1 MSVKM
6 NEFLLQY
13 YKQLRFNHMPPAVR
27 AQFDVYLKAD
37 DFRGHMKDWKKE
49 LMTNGA
55 DNPIPDPTEVGGA
68 WELSDDEWEKLFRAF
83 QNAFRAMAADQDS
96 FEVDSPEKKFLNE
109 YFGDAETHL
118 FSNSNATPA
127 ADAQIRGNF
136 KTFLESNRQV
146 LEVAFKHWGLT
157 DGDFSYSD
165 LMSGIQDKKYNT
177 SPKLQK
183 KIKDVAQYVAYY
195 MRQPDFVNSLPNAR
209 TNLPDFEKVEKGFDD
224 DQIDPSKLDHLKRN
238 YRDLLDTLN
247 EKSKVYSVF
256 KTYDNGKISK
266 PLDEAKEKVDYGNKE
281 SDDYVPPKRDDELTP
296 WQQLS
301 KNIGDTW
308 SDYMDKYTKF
318 RGDRLYMSDSAKAI
332 IKALD
337 DKKVKMKPTDGLGKL
352 VENTDAIKTNLLY
365 KSPTATN
372 HFEWM
377 AKTLKELQST
387 MPKAFNGALQN
398 GRQMRALV
406 SELIMT
412 AVRDGKMDEAKSA
425 MEVLS
430 VIKYGYTTSKIMDAL
445 GKENLTVFSDGKLSW
460 NKNQGVQFVTNAMDK
475 SIKAAFMGIGYGITI
490 VGNAYNLH
498 GSKFNQ
504 ATGRMKQAHDDFV
517 QANDDAKNRKIAER
531 NIENPLA
538 QQRIQAE
545 QTVMTQT
552 GITDATYAQH
562 EQAYNTAKDDATQK
576 LTAMNDADRR
586 LKDADQKL
594 ESYDDLTQQ
603 INSAN
608 QELPQIQQDLQQLQN
623 ALNDPNTY
631 NGMPPQAANAL
642 AVDIQRQITDL
653 QQQERNIQQSLPQLQ
668 QQQQQLLANPD
679 IQSALNNRP
688 TYQTNFNAAQA
699 SYNTAQQLADQLGD
713 PVHKFKNAKDRVDEL
728 NRQIDARNDEIDNW
742 DDKHKDK
749 FQELMAYWDFL
760 ETGRNTHT
768 GNMYS
773 WGLGRAKKKQKNF
786 NGSALFQQYLAAYG
800 RVA

>member
-13 YKQLRFNHMPPAVR
+13 YKQLRFNSMPPEVR

-55 DNPIPDPTEVGGA
+55 NNPIPDPTEVNGA

-83 QNAFRAMAADQDS
+83 QDAFRAMDADKKS
-96 FEVDSPEKKFLNE
+96 FKDNKDANDFLDE
-109 YFGDAETHL
+109 YFGDLRL
-118 FSNSNATPA
+118 FSNGVASK
-127 ADAQIRGNF
+127 DAEQEIQGNF

-146 LEVAFKHWGLT
+146 LEVAFKQWGLT

-165 LMSGIQDKKYNT
+165 LMSGIRDKKYNT
-177 SPKLQK
+177 SPKFQQ

-195 MRQPDFVNSLPNAR
+195 MRQPDFVNSLGPNAQV
-209 TNLPDFEKVEKGFDD
+209 NLPNFEKVGKGFDD
-224 DQIDPSKLDHLKRN
+224 DQIDPNDMAYFRRN

-247 EKSKVYSVF
+247 KKSKVYNVF
-256 KTYDNGKISK
+256 KTYDKGKISK

-332 IKALD
+332 VKALD

-365 KSPTATN
+365 KSPTATK

-430 VIKYGYTTSKIMDAL
+430 VIHYGYTTSKIMDAL
-445 GKENLTVFSDGKLSW
+445 SKENLTVFSDGKLSW

-475 SIKAAFMGIGYGITI
+475 SIKWAFMAVGYGITI
-490 VGNAYNLH
+490 AGNAYNLR

-504 ATGRMKQAHDDFV
+504 ATGRMKQAHDDFI

-562 EQAYNTAKDDATQK
+562 EQAYNTAKSDAKQK
-576 LTAMNDADRR
+576 LTAMNDADKR
-586 LKDADQKL
+586 LKDANKKL

-608 QELPQIQQDLQQLQN
+608 QALPQIQQDLQQLQN
-623 ALNDPNTY
+623 ALNNPNTY

-653 QQQERNIQQSLPQLQ
+653 QQQQRDIQQSLPQLQ

-679 IQSALNNRP
+679 IQSELANRP
-688 TYQTNFNAAQA
+688 TYQADFNTAQA

-728 NRQIDARNDEIDNW
+728 NRQIDKRNSEIDNW

-773 WGLGRAKKKQKNF
+773 WGLGSAKKKQKNF

>member
-6 NEFLLQY
+6 NDFLLQY
-13 YKQLRFNHMPPAVR
+13 YMQLRFNHMPAEVR
-27 AQFDVYLKAD
+27 AKFNEYAKND
-37 DFRGHMKDWKKE
+37 DFRGHMKDWKKN

-55 DNPIPDPTEVGGA
+55 NNPMPDPNEAGGA
-68 WELSDDEWEKLFRAF
+68 WELSNDEWEKLFRAF
-83 QNAFRAMAADQDS
+83 QDAFRAMDADKKS
-96 FEVDSPEKKFLNE
+96 FKDNKDANDFLNE
-109 YFGDAETHL
+109 YFGDLHL
-118 FSNSNATPA
+118 FSNGVASN
-127 ADAQIRGNF
+127 DAEQEIQGNF

-146 LEVAFKHWGLT
+146 LEVAFKQWGLT

-177 SPKLQK
+177 SPKFQK

-195 MRQPDFVNSLPNAR
+195 MRQPDFVNSLPNAQ

-224 DQIDPSKLDHLKRN
+224 DQIDPLKLDYFKRN
-238 YRDLLDTLN
+238 HRDLLDTLN
-247 EKSKVYSVF
+247 KKSKIYSVF
-256 KTYDNGKISK
+256 KTYDKGKISK
-266 PLDEAKEKVDYGNKE
+266 LLDEATAKVDYGNKE

-308 SDYMDKYTKF
+308 SDYMDKYIKF
-318 RGDRLYMSDSAKAI
+318 RGDRLYMSNSAKAI
-332 IKALD
+332 VKALD

-352 VENTDAIKTNLLY
+352 VENTDVIKANLLY
-365 KSPTATN
+365 KSPTATK

-387 MPKAFNGALQN
+387 MPKAFAGALQN

-412 AVRDGKMDEAKSA
+412 AVRDGKMDEAKTA

-445 GKENLTVFSDGKLSW
+445 GKESLSIFSDKGLSW
-460 NKNQGVQFVTNAMDK
+460 NKNEGVQFVTNAMDK

-490 VGNAYNLH
+490 AGNAYNLH
-498 GSKFNQ
+498 GSKFNR
-504 ATGRMKQAHDDFV
+504 ATGRMKQAHDDFIR
-517 QANDDAKNRKIAER
+517 ANDDAKNKKIAER

-545 QTVMTQT
+545 QNVMAQT

-562 EQAYNTAKDDATQK
+562 EQAYNTAKSDAKQK
-576 LTAMNDADRR
+576 LTVMNDADKR
-586 LKDADQKL
+586 LKDANQKL

-608 QELPQIQQDLQQLQN
+608 QALPQIQQNLQQLQN
-623 ALNDPNTY
+623 ALNNPNTY

-653 QQQERNIQQSLPQLQ
+653 QQQERDIQQSLPQLQ

-679 IQSALNNRP
+679 IQSALANRP
-688 TYQTNFNAAQA
+688 QYQADFNAAQT
-699 SYNTAQQLADQLGD
+699 SYNTAQQMADQLGD
-713 PVHKFKNAKDRVDEL
+713 PVHKFKNAKNRVDEL
-728 NRQIDARNDEIDNW
+728 NRQIDARNDEINNW
-742 DDKHKDK
+742 DDKHTDK

-768 GNMYS
+768 GKMYS
-773 WGLGRAKKKQKNF
+773 WTPGSAAKKQKKF
-786 NGSALFQQYLAAYG
+786 NGSARFQQYLAAYG

>member
-13 YKQLRFNHMPPAVR
+13 YKQLRFNSMPPAVR

-55 DNPIPDPTEVGGA
+55 NNPMPDPTQVGGA

-83 QNAFRAMAADQDS
+83 QDAFRAMDADKKS
-96 FEVDSPEKKFLNE
+96 FKDNKDANDFLNE
-109 YFGDAETHL
+109 YFGDLRL
-118 FSNSNATPA
+118 FSNGVASN
-127 ADAQIRGNF
+127 DAEQEIQGNF

-146 LEVAFKHWGLT
+146 LEVAFKQWGLT

-165 LMSGIQDKKYNT
+165 LMSGIRDKEYNT
-177 SPKLQK
+177 SPKFQQ

-195 MRQPDFVNSLPNAR
+195 MRQPDFVNSLGQNAQV
-209 TNLPDFEKVEKGFDD
+209 NLPNFEKVEKGFDD
-224 DQIDPSKLDHLKRN
+224 DQIDPLKLDYFKRN
-238 YRDLLDTLN
+238 HRDLLDTLN
-247 EKSKVYSVF
+247 KKSKVYNVF
-256 KTYDNGKISK
+256 KTYDKGKISK
-266 PLDEAKEKVDYGNKE
+266 PLDEATEKVDYGNKE

-332 IKALD
+332 VKALD

-352 VENTDAIKTNLLY
+352 VENTDAIKANLLY
-365 KSPTATN
+365 KSPTATK

-430 VIKYGYTTSKIMDAL
+430 VIHYGYTTSKIMDAL

-475 SIKAAFMGIGYGITI
+475 SIKAALMGIGYGITI

-562 EQAYNTAKDDATQK
+562 EQAYNTAESDAKQK
-576 LTAMNDADRR
+576 LTAMNDADKR
-586 LKDADQKL
+586 LKDANKKL

-608 QELPQIQQDLQQLQN
+608 QTSTQIQQDLQQLQN
-623 ALNDPNTY
+623 ALNNPNTY
-631 NGMPPQAANAL
+631 NGMPPQVANAV

-653 QQQERNIQQSLPQLQ
+653 QQQQRDIQQSLPQLQ
-668 QQQQQLLANPD
+668 QSQQRLLNNPD
-679 IQSALNNRP
+679 IQSALANRP
-688 TYQTNFNAAQA
+688 TYQADFNTAQA
-699 SYNTAQQLADQLGD
+699 SYNAAQQLADQLGD
-713 PVHKFKNAKDRVDEL
+713 PVHKYKNAKDRVDEL
-728 NRQIDARNDEIDNW
+728 NSQIDKRNSEIDNW

-768 GNMYS
+768 GNLYS
-773 WGLGRAKKKQKNF
+773 WSLGSAKKKQKNF

>member
-13 YKQLRFNHMPPAVR
+13 YKQLRFNNMPPAVR

-55 DNPIPDPTEVGGA
+55 NNPIPDPTEANGA

-83 QNAFRAMAADQDS
+83 QDAFRAMDADKKS
-96 FEVDSPEKKFLNE
+96 FKDNKDANDFLNE
-109 YFGDAETHL
+109 YFGDLRL
-118 FSNSNATPA
+118 FSNGVASN
-127 ADAQIRGNF
+127 DAEQEIQGNF

-146 LEVAFKHWGLT
+146 LEVAFKQWGLT

-165 LMSGIQDKKYNT
+165 LMSGIRDKKYNT
-177 SPKLQK
+177 SPKFQQ

-195 MRQPDFVNSLPNAR
+195 MRQPDFVNSLGPNAQV
-209 TNLPDFEKVEKGFDD
+209 NLPNFEKVEKGFDD
-224 DQIDPSKLDHLKRN
+224 DQIDPLKLDYFKRN
-238 YRDLLDTLN
+238 HRDLLDTLN
-247 EKSKVYSVF
+247 KKSKVYNVF

-266 PLDEAKEKVDYGNKE
+266 PLDEATEKVDYGNKE

-332 IKALD
+332 VKALD

-352 VENTDAIKTNLLY
+352 VENTDAIKANLLY
-365 KSPTATN
+365 KSPTATK

-387 MPKAFNGALQN
+387 MPKTFNGALQN

-445 GKENLTVFSDGKLSW
+445 SKENLTVFSSLNIIPDIVK
-460 NKNQGVQFVTNAMDK
+460 KAMDK
-475 SIKAAFMGIGYGITI
+475 SIKAALMGIGYGITI

-504 ATGRMKQAHDDFV
+504 ATGRMKQAHDDFI
-517 QANDDAKNRKIAER
+517 QANDDAKNKKIAER

-545 QTVMTQT
+545 QTVIAQT

-562 EQAYNTAKDDATQK
+562 EQAYNTAESDAKQK
-576 LTAMNDADRR
+576 LTAMNDADNR
-586 LKDADQKL
+586 LKDANKKL

-608 QELPQIQQDLQQLQN
+608 QALPQIQQDLQQLQN

-631 NGMPPQAANAL
+631 NGMPPQVANAV

-653 QQQERNIQQSLPQLQ
+653 QQQQRDIQQSLPQLQ
-668 QQQQQLLANPD
+668 HSQQQLLNNPD
-679 IQSALNNRP
+679 IQSALANRP
-688 TYQTNFNAAQA
+688 TYQADFNTAQA
-699 SYNTAQQLADQLGD
+699 SYNAAQQLADQLGD

-728 NRQIDARNDEIDNW
+728 NSQIDKRNSEIDNW

-773 WGLGRAKKKQKNF
+773 WGLGSAKKKQKNF

>member
-6 NEFLLQY
+6 NDFLLQY
-13 YKQLRFNHMPPAVR
+13 YMQLRFNHMPAEVR
-27 AQFDVYLKAD
+27 AKFNEYAKND
-37 DFRGHMKDWKKE
+37 DFRGHMKDWKKN

-55 DNPIPDPTEVGGA
+55 NNPMPDPNEAGGA
-68 WELSDDEWEKLFRAF
+68 WELSNDEWEKLFRAF
-83 QNAFRAMAADQDS
+83 QDAFRAMDADKKS
-96 FEVDSPEKKFLNE
+96 FKDNKDANDFLNE
-109 YFGDAETHL
+109 YFGDLHL
-118 FSNSNATPA
+118 FSNGVASN
-127 ADAQIRGNF
+127 DAEQEIQGNF

-146 LEVAFKHWGLT
+146 LEVAFKQWGLT

-177 SPKLQK
+177 SPKFQK

-195 MRQPDFVNSLPNAR
+195 MRQPDFVNSLPNAQ

-224 DQIDPSKLDHLKRN
+224 DQIDPQKLDYFKRN
-238 YRDLLDTLN
+238 HRDLLDTLN
-247 EKSKVYSVF
+247 KKSKIYSVF
-256 KTYDNGKISK
+256 KTYDKGKISK
-266 PLDEAKEKVDYGNKE
+266 LLDEATEKVDYGNKE

-308 SDYMDKYTKF
+308 SDYMDKYIKF
-318 RGDRLYMSDSAKAI
+318 RGDRLYMSNSAKAI
-332 IKALD
+332 VKALD

-352 VENTDAIKTNLLY
+352 VENTDVIKANLLY
-365 KSPTATN
+365 KSPTATK

-387 MPKAFNGALQN
+387 MPKAFGGALQN

-412 AVRDGKMDEAKSA
+412 AVRDGKMDEAKTA

-445 GKENLTVFSDGKLSW
+445 GKESLSIFSDKGLSW
-460 NKNQGVQFVTNAMDK
+460 NKNEGVQFVTNAMDK

-490 VGNAYNLH
+490 AGNAYNLH
-498 GSKFNQ
+498 GSKFNG
-504 ATGRMKQAHDDFV
+504 ATGRMKQAHDDFI
-517 QANDDAKNRKIAER
+517 QANDDAKNKKIAER

-545 QTVMTQT
+545 QNVMAQT
-552 GITDATYAQH
+552 GITDVTYAQH
-562 EQAYNTAKDDATQK
+562 EQAYNTAKSDAKQK
-576 LTAMNDADRR
+576 LTVMNDADKR
-586 LKDADQKL
+586 LKDANQKL

-608 QELPQIQQDLQQLQN
+608 QALPQIQQNLQQLQN
-623 ALNDPNTY
+623 ALNNPNTY

-653 QQQERNIQQSLPQLQ
+653 QQQERDIQQSLPQLQ

-679 IQSALNNRP
+679 IQSALANRP
-688 TYQTNFNAAQA
+688 QYQADFNAAQA
-699 SYNTAQQLADQLGD
+699 SYNTAQQMADQLGD
-713 PVHKFKNAKDRVDEL
+713 PVHKFKNAKNRVDEL
-728 NRQIDARNDEIDNW
+728 NRQIDARNDEINNW
-742 DDKHKDK
+742 DDKHTDK

-768 GNMYS
+768 GKMYS
-773 WGLGRAKKKQKNF
+773 WAPGSAAKKQKKF
-786 NGSALFQQYLAAYG
+786 NGSARFQQYLAAYG

>member
-6 NEFLLQY
+6 NDFLLQY
-13 YKQLRFNHMPPAVR
+13 YMQLRFNHMPAEVR
-27 AQFDVYLKAD
+27 AKFNEYAKND
-37 DFRGHMKDWKKE
+37 DFRGHMKDWKKN

-55 DNPIPDPTEVGGA
+55 NNPMPDPNEAGGA
-68 WELSDDEWEKLFRAF
+68 WELSNDEWEKLFRAF
-83 QNAFRAMAADQDS
+83 QDAFRAMDADKKS
-96 FEVDSPEKKFLNE
+96 FKDNKDANDFLNE
-109 YFGDAETHL
+109 YFGDLHL
-118 FSNSNATPA
+118 FSNGVASN
-127 ADAQIRGNF
+127 DAEQEIQGNF

-146 LEVAFKHWGLT
+146 LEVAFKQWGLT

-177 SPKLQK
+177 SPKFQK

-195 MRQPDFVNSLPNAR
+195 MRQPDFVNSLPNAQ

-224 DQIDPSKLDHLKRN
+224 DQIDPLKLDYFKRN
-238 YRDLLDTLN
+238 HRDLLDTLN
-247 EKSKVYSVF
+247 KKSKIYSVF
-256 KTYDNGKISK
+256 KTYDKGKISK
-266 PLDEAKEKVDYGNKE
+266 LLDEATQKVDYGNKE

-308 SDYMDKYTKF
+308 SDYMDKYIKF
-318 RGDRLYMSDSAKAI
+318 RGDRLYMSNSAKAI
-332 IKALD
+332 VKALD

-352 VENTDAIKTNLLY
+352 VENTDAIKANLLY
-365 KSPTATN
+365 KSPTATK

-387 MPKAFNGALQN
+387 MPKAFAGALQN

-412 AVRDGKMDEAKSA
+412 AVRDGKMDEAKTA

-445 GKENLTVFSDGKLSW
+445 GKESLSIFSDKGLSW
-460 NKNQGVQFVTNAMDK
+460 NKNEGVQFVTNAMDK

-490 VGNAYNLH
+490 AGNAYNLH
-498 GSKFNQ
+498 GSKFNR
-504 ATGRMKQAHDDFV
+504 ATGRMKQAHDDFIR
-517 QANDDAKNRKIAER
+517 ANDDAKNKKIAER

-545 QTVMTQT
+545 QNVMAQT

-562 EQAYNTAKDDATQK
+562 EQAYNTAKSDAKQK
-576 LTAMNDADRR
+576 LTVMNDADKR
-586 LKDADQKL
+586 LKDTNQKL

-603 INSAN
+603 INNAN
-608 QELPQIQQDLQQLQN
+608 QTLPQIQQDLQRLQN
-623 ALNDPNTY
+623 ALNNPNTY

-653 QQQERNIQQSLPQLQ
+653 QQQERDIQQSLPQLQ

-679 IQSALNNRP
+679 IQSALASRP
-688 TYQTNFNAAQA
+688 QYQADFNAAQT
-699 SYNTAQQLADQLGD
+699 SYNTAQQMADQLGD

-728 NRQIDARNDEIDNW
+728 NRQIDARNDEINNW
-742 DDKHKDK
+742 DDKHNDK

-768 GNMYS
+768 GKMYS
-773 WGLGRAKKKQKNF
+773 WTPGSAAKKQKKF
-786 NGSALFQQYLAAYG
+786 NGIARFQPYLAAYG

>member
-6 NEFLLQY
+6 NDFLLQY
-13 YKQLRFNHMPPAVR
+13 YMQLRFNHMPAEVR
-27 AQFDVYLKAD
+27 AKFNEYAKND
-37 DFRGHMKDWKKE
+37 DFRGHMKDWKKN

-55 DNPIPDPTEVGGA
+55 NNPMPDPNEAGGA
-68 WELSDDEWEKLFRAF
+68 WELSNDEWEKLFRAF
-83 QNAFRAMAADQDS
+83 QDAFRAMDADKKS
-96 FEVDSPEKKFLNE
+96 FKDNKDANDFLNE
-109 YFGDAETHL
+109 YFGDLHL
-118 FSNSNATPA
+118 FSNGVASN
-127 ADAQIRGNF
+127 DAEQEIQGNF

-146 LEVAFKHWGLT
+146 LEVAFKQWGLT

-177 SPKLQK
+177 SPKFQK

-195 MRQPDFVNSLPNAR
+195 MRQPDFVNSLPNAQ

-224 DQIDPSKLDHLKRN
+224 DQIDPQKLDYFKRN
-238 YRDLLDTLN
+238 HRDLLDTLN
-247 EKSKVYSVF
+247 KKSKIYSVF
-256 KTYDNGKISK
+256 KTYDKGKISK
-266 PLDEAKEKVDYGNKE
+266 LLDEATAKVDYGNKE

-308 SDYMDKYTKF
+308 SDYMDKYIKF
-318 RGDRLYMSDSAKAI
+318 RGDRLYMSNSAKAI
-332 IKALD
+332 VKALD

-352 VENTDAIKTNLLY
+352 VENTDAIKANLLY
-365 KSPTATN
+365 KSPTATK

-387 MPKAFNGALQN
+387 MPKAFGGALQN

-412 AVRDGKMDEAKSA
+412 AVRDGKMDEAKTA

-445 GKENLTVFSDGKLSW
+445 GKESLSIFSDKGLSW
-460 NKNQGVQFVTNAMDK
+460 NKNEGVQFVTNAMDK

-490 VGNAYNLH
+490 AGNAYNLH
-498 GSKFNQ
+498 GSKFNR
-504 ATGRMKQAHDDFV
+504 ATGRMKQAHDDFIR
-517 QANDDAKNRKIAER
+517 ANDDAKNKKIAER

-545 QTVMTQT
+545 QNVMAQT

-562 EQAYNTAKDDATQK
+562 EQAYNTAKSDAKQK
-576 LTAMNDADRR
+576 LTVMNDADKR
-586 LKDADQKL
+586 LKDTNQKL

-608 QELPQIQQDLQQLQN
+608 QALPQIQQNLQQLQN
-623 ALNDPNTY
+623 ALNNPNTY

-653 QQQERNIQQSLPQLQ
+653 QQQERDIQQSLPQLQ

-679 IQSALNNRP
+679 IQSALANRP
-688 TYQTNFNAAQA
+688 QYQADFNAAQT
-699 SYNTAQQLADQLGD
+699 SYNTAQQMADQLGD
-713 PVHKFKNAKDRVDEL
+713 PVHKFKNAKNRVDEL
-728 NRQIDARNDEIDNW
+728 NRQIDARNDEINNW
-742 DDKHKDK
+742 DDKHTDK

-768 GNMYS
+768 GKMYS
-773 WGLGRAKKKQKNF
+773 WTPGSAAKKQKKF
-786 NGSALFQQYLAAYG
+786 NGSARFQQYLAAYG

>member
-6 NEFLLQY
+6 NDFLLQY
-13 YKQLRFNHMPPAVR
+13 YMQLRFNHMPAEVR
-27 AQFDVYLKAD
+27 AKFNEYAKND
-37 DFRGHMKDWKKE
+37 DFRGHMKDWKKN

-55 DNPIPDPTEVGGA
+55 NNPMPDPNEAGGA
-68 WELSDDEWEKLFRAF
+68 WELSNDEWEKLFRAF
-83 QNAFRAMAADQDS
+83 QDAFRAMDADKKS
-96 FEVDSPEKKFLNE
+96 FKDNKDANDFLNE
-109 YFGDAETHL
+109 YFGDLHL
-118 FSNSNATPA
+118 FSNGVASN
-127 ADAQIRGNF
+127 DAEQEIQGNF

-146 LEVAFKHWGLT
+146 LEVAFKQWGLT

-177 SPKLQK
+177 SPKFQK

-195 MRQPDFVNSLPNAR
+195 MRQPDFVNSLPNAQ

-224 DQIDPSKLDHLKRN
+224 DQIDPLKLDYFKRN
-238 YRDLLDTLN
+238 HRDLLDTLN
-247 EKSKVYSVF
+247 KKSKIYSVF
-256 KTYDNGKISK
+256 KTYDKGKISK
-266 PLDEAKEKVDYGNKE
+266 LLDEATQKVDYGNKE

-308 SDYMDKYTKF
+308 SDYMDKYIKF
-318 RGDRLYMSDSAKAI
+318 RGDRLYMSNSAKAI
-332 IKALD
+332 VKALD

-352 VENTDAIKTNLLY
+352 VENTDAIKANLLY
-365 KSPTATN
+365 KSPTATK

-387 MPKAFNGALQN
+387 MPKAFAGALQN

-412 AVRDGKMDEAKSA
+412 AVRDGKMDEAKTA

-445 GKENLTVFSDGKLSW
+445 GKESLSIFSDKGLSW
-460 NKNQGVQFVTNAMDK
+460 NKNEGVQFVTNAMDK

-490 VGNAYNLH
+490 AGNAYNLH
-498 GSKFNQ
+498 GSKFNR
-504 ATGRMKQAHDDFV
+504 ATGRMKQAHDDFI
-517 QANDDAKNRKIAER
+517 QANDDAKNKKIAER

-545 QTVMTQT
+545 QNVMAQT

-562 EQAYNTAKDDATQK
+562 EQAYNTAKSDAKQK
-576 LTAMNDADRR
+576 LTVMNDADKR
-586 LKDADQKL
+586 LKDANQKL

-608 QELPQIQQDLQQLQN
+608 QALPQIQQNLQQLQN
-623 ALNDPNTY
+623 ALNNPNTY

-679 IQSALNNRP
+679 IQSALANRP
-688 TYQTNFNAAQA
+688 QYQADFNAAQT
-699 SYNTAQQLADQLGD
+699 SYNTAQQMADQLGD
-713 PVHKFKNAKDRVDEL
+713 PVHKFKNAKNRVDEL
-728 NRQIDARNDEIDNW
+728 NRQIDARNDEINNW
-742 DDKHKDK
+742 DDKHTDK

-773 WGLGRAKKKQKNF
+773 WTPGSAAKKQKKF
-786 NGSALFQQYLAAYG
+786 NGSARFQQYLAAYG

>member
-13 YKQLRFNHMPPAVR
+13 YKQLRFNNMPPAVR

-49 LMTNGA
+49 LMTNGVN
-55 DNPIPDPTEVGGA
+55 NPMPDPTEAGGA

-83 QNAFRAMAADQDS
+83 QDAFRAMDADKKS
-96 FEVDSPEKKFLNE
+96 FKDNKDANDFLNE
-109 YFGDAETHL
+109 YFGDLRL
-118 FSNSNATPA
+118 FSNGVASN
-127 ADAQIRGNF
+127 DAEQEIQGNF

-146 LEVAFKHWGLT
+146 LEVAFKQWGLT

-165 LMSGIQDKKYNT
+165 LMSGIRDKKYNT
-177 SPKLQK
+177 SPKFQQ

-195 MRQPDFVNSLPNAR
+195 MRQPDFVNSLGPNAQV
-209 TNLPDFEKVEKGFDD
+209 NLPNFEKVEKGFDD
-224 DQIDPSKLDHLKRN
+224 DQIDPLKLDYFKRN
-238 YRDLLDTLN
+238 HRDLLDTLN
-247 EKSKVYSVF
+247 KKSKVYNVF

-266 PLDEAKEKVDYGNKE
+266 PLDEATEKVDYGNKE

-332 IKALD
+332 VKALD

-352 VENTDAIKTNLLY
+352 VENTDAIKANLLY
-365 KSPTATN
+365 KSPTATK

-387 MPKAFNGALQN
+387 MPKTFNGALQN

-445 GKENLTVFSDGKLSW
+445 SKENLTVFSSLNIIPDIVK
-460 NKNQGVQFVTNAMDK
+460 KAMDK
-475 SIKAAFMGIGYGITI
+475 SIKAALMGIGYGITI

-504 ATGRMKQAHDDFV
+504 ATGRMKQAHDDFI

-545 QTVMTQT
+545 QTVIAQT

-576 LTAMNDADRR
+576 LTAMNDADNR
-586 LKDADQKL
+586 LKDANKKL

-608 QELPQIQQDLQQLQN
+608 QALPKIQQDLQQLQN

-642 AVDIQRQITDL
+642 AMDIQRQITDL
-653 QQQERNIQQSLPQLQ
+653 QQQKNNIKQSLSQLQ
-668 QQQQQLLANPD
+668 KQQQQLLANPD
-679 IQSALNNRP
+679 IKSALANRP
-688 TYQTNFNAAQA
+688 TYQTNFNTAQA
-699 SYNTAQQLADQLGD
+699 SYKTAQQLADQLGD

-773 WGLGRAKKKQKNF
+773 WGLGSAKKKQKNF

-800 RVA
+800 RVV

>member
-6 NEFLLQY
+6 NDFLLQY
-13 YKQLRFNHMPPAVR
+13 YMQLRFNHMPAEVR
-27 AQFDVYLKAD
+27 AKFNEYAKND
-37 DFRGHMKDWKKE
+37 DFRGHMKDWKKN

-55 DNPIPDPTEVGGA
+55 NNPMPDPNEAGGA
-68 WELSDDEWEKLFRAF
+68 WELSNDEWEKLFRAF
-83 QNAFRAMAADQDS
+83 QDAFRAMDADKKS
-96 FEVDSPEKKFLNE
+96 FKDNKDANDFLNE
-109 YFGDAETHL
+109 YFGDLHL
-118 FSNSNATPA
+118 FSNGVASN
-127 ADAQIRGNF
+127 DAEQEIQGNF

-146 LEVAFKHWGLT
+146 LEVAFKQWGLT

-177 SPKLQK
+177 SPKFQK

-195 MRQPDFVNSLPNAR
+195 MRQPDFVNSLPNAQ

-224 DQIDPSKLDHLKRN
+224 DQIDPLKLDYFKRN
-238 YRDLLDTLN
+238 HRDLLDTLN
-247 EKSKVYSVF
+247 KKSKIYSVF
-256 KTYDNGKISK
+256 KTYDKGKISK
-266 PLDEAKEKVDYGNKE
+266 LLDEATQKVDYGNKE

-308 SDYMDKYTKF
+308 SDYMDKYIKF
-318 RGDRLYMSDSAKAI
+318 RGDRLYMSNSAKAI
-332 IKALD
+332 VKALD

-352 VENTDAIKTNLLY
+352 VENTDAIKANLLY
-365 KSPTATN
+365 KSPTATK

-387 MPKAFNGALQN
+387 MPKAFAGALQN

-412 AVRDGKMDEAKSA
+412 AVRDGKMDEAKTA

-445 GKENLTVFSDGKLSW
+445 GKESLSIFSDKGLSW
-460 NKNQGVQFVTNAMDK
+460 NKNEGVQFVTNAMDK

-490 VGNAYNLH
+490 AGNAYNLH
-498 GSKFNQ
+498 GSKFNR
-504 ATGRMKQAHDDFV
+504 ATGRMKQAHDDFIR
-517 QANDDAKNRKIAER
+517 ANDDAKNKKIAER

-545 QTVMTQT
+545 QNVMAQT

-562 EQAYNTAKDDATQK
+562 EQAYNTAKSDAKQK
-576 LTAMNDADRR
+576 LTVMNDADKR
-586 LKDADQKL
+586 LKDANQKL

-608 QELPQIQQDLQQLQN
+608 QALPQIQQNLQQLQN
-623 ALNDPNTY
+623 ALNNPNTY

-653 QQQERNIQQSLPQLQ
+653 QQQERDIQQSLPQLQ

-679 IQSALNNRP
+679 IQSALASRP
-688 TYQTNFNAAQA
+688 QYQADFNAAQT
-699 SYNTAQQLADQLGD
+699 SYNTAQQMADQLGD
-713 PVHKFKNAKDRVDEL
+713 PVHKFKNAKNRVDEL
-728 NRQIDARNDEIDNW
+728 NRQIDARNDEINNW
-742 DDKHKDK
+742 DDKHTDK

-773 WGLGRAKKKQKNF
+773 WTPGSAAKKQKKF
-786 NGSALFQQYLAAYG
+786 NGSARFQQYLAAYG

>member
-6 NEFLLQY
+6 NDFLLQY
-13 YKQLRFNHMPPAVR
+13 YMQLRFNHMPAEVR
-27 AQFDVYLKAD
+27 AKFNEYAKND
-37 DFRGHMKDWKKE
+37 DFRGHMKDWKKN

-55 DNPIPDPTEVGGA
+55 NNPMPDPNEAGGA
-68 WELSDDEWEKLFRAF
+68 WELSNDEWEKLFRAF
-83 QNAFRAMAADQDS
+83 QDAFRAMDADKKS
-96 FEVDSPEKKFLNE
+96 FKDNKDANDFLNE
-109 YFGDAETHL
+109 YFGDLHL
-118 FSNSNATPA
+118 FSNGVASN
-127 ADAQIRGNF
+127 DAEQEIQGNF

-146 LEVAFKHWGLT
+146 LEVAFKQWGLT

-177 SPKLQK
+177 SPKFQK

-195 MRQPDFVNSLPNAR
+195 MRQPDFVNSLPNAQ

-224 DQIDPSKLDHLKRN
+224 DQIDPLKLDYFKRN
-238 YRDLLDTLN
+238 HRDLLDTLN
-247 EKSKVYSVF
+247 KKSKIYSVF
-256 KTYDNGKISK
+256 KTYDRGKISK
-266 PLDEAKEKVDYGNKE
+266 LLDEATTKVDYGNKE

-308 SDYMDKYTKF
+308 SDYMDKYIKF
-318 RGDRLYMSDSAKAI
+318 RGDRLYMSNSAKAI
-332 IKALD
+332 VKALD

-352 VENTDAIKTNLLY
+352 VENTDTIKTNLLY
-365 KSPTATN
+365 KSPTATK

-387 MPKAFNGALQN
+387 MPKAFGGALQN

-412 AVRDGKMDEAKSA
+412 AVRDGKMDEAKTA

-445 GKENLTVFSDGKLSW
+445 GKESLSIFSDKGLSW
-460 NKNQGVQFVTNAMDK
+460 NKNEGVQFVTNAMDK

-490 VGNAYNLH
+490 AGNAYNLH
-498 GSKFNQ
+498 GSKFNR
-504 ATGRMKQAHDDFV
+504 ATGRMKQAHDDFI
-517 QANDDAKNRKIAER
+517 QANDDAKNKKIAER

-545 QTVMTQT
+545 QNVMAQT

-562 EQAYNTAKDDATQK
+562 EQAYNTAKSDAKQK
-576 LTAMNDADRR
+576 LTVMNDADKR
-586 LKDADQKL
+586 LKDANQKL

-608 QELPQIQQDLQQLQN
+608 QALPQIQQNLQRLQI

-653 QQQERNIQQSLPQLQ
+653 QQQERGIQQSLPQLQ

-679 IQSALNNRP
+679 IQSALASRP
-688 TYQTNFNAAQA
+688 QYQADFNAAQT
-699 SYNTAQQLADQLGD
+699 SYNTAQQMADQLGD
-713 PVHKFKNAKDRVDEL
+713 PVHKFKNAKNRVDEL
-728 NRQIDARNDEIDNW
+728 NRQIDARNDEINNW
-742 DDKHKDK
+742 DDKHTDK

-768 GNMYS
+768 GKMYS
-773 WGLGRAKKKQKNF
+773 WTPGSAAKKQKKF
-786 NGSALFQQYLAAYG
+786 NGVARFQQYLAAYG

>member
-13 YKQLRFNHMPPAVR
+13 YKQLRFNSMPAEVR

-49 LMTNGA
+49 LMTNGEN
-55 DNPIPDPTEVGGA
+55 NPMPDPTEVGGA

-83 QNAFRAMAADQDS
+83 QDAFRAMDADKKS
-96 FEVDSPEKKFLNE
+96 FKDNKDANDFLNE
-109 YFGDAETHL
+109 YFGDLRL
-118 FSNSNATPA
+118 FSSGVASK
-127 ADAQIRGNF
+127 DAEQEIQGNF

-146 LEVAFKHWGLT
+146 LEVAFKQWGLT

-165 LMSGIQDKKYNT
+165 LMSGIRDKKYNT
-177 SPKLQK
+177 SPKFQQ

-195 MRQPDFVNSLPNAR
+195 MRQPDFVNSLGPNAQV
-209 TNLPDFEKVEKGFDD
+209 NLPNFEKVGKGFDD
-224 DQIDPSKLDHLKRN
+224 DQIDPLKLDYFKRN
-238 YRDLLDTLN
+238 HRDLLDTLN
-247 EKSKVYSVF
+247 KKSKVYSVF

-266 PLDEAKEKVDYGNKE
+266 PLDEATEKVDYGNKE

-332 IKALD
+332 VKALD
-337 DKKVKMKPTDGLGKL
+337 DKKVKMEPTDGLGKL
-352 VENTDAIKTNLLY
+352 VENTDAIKANLLY
-365 KSPTATN
+365 KSPTATK

-377 AKTLKELQST
+377 AKTLKELQTT
-387 MPKAFNGALQN
+387 MPKAFDGALQN

-445 GKENLTVFSDGKLSW
+445 GKENLTVFSDGKSSL
-460 NKNQGVQFVTNAMDK
+460 NIIPDIVKKAMDK
-475 SIKAAFMGIGYGITI
+475 SIKAALMGIGYGITI

-504 ATGRMKQAHDDFV
+504 ATGRMKKAHDDFV
-517 QANDDAKNRKIAER
+517 QKNDDEKNKKIDER

-538 QQRIQAE
+538 QQKIQAE
-545 QTVMTQT
+545 QNVMAQT
-552 GITDATYAQH
+552 GITDATYTQH
-562 EQAYNTAKDDATQK
+562 EQAYKTAESDAKQK
-576 LTAMNDADRR
+576 LTAMNDADKR
-586 LKDADQKL
+586 LKDANKKL

-608 QELPQIQQDLQQLQN
+608 QALPQIQQDLQQLQN
-623 ALNDPNTY
+623 ALNNPNTY
-631 NGMPPQAANAL
+631 NGMPPQAANAV

-679 IQSALNNRP
+679 IQSALANRP
-688 TYQTNFNAAQA
+688 TYQADFNTAQA
-699 SYNTAQQLADQLGD
+699 SYNTAQQLVDQLGD

-773 WGLGRAKKKQKNF
+773 WGLGSAKKKQKNF

>member
-6 NEFLLQY
+6 NDFLLQY
-13 YKQLRFNHMPPAVR
+13 YMQLRFNHMPAEVR
-27 AQFDVYLKAD
+27 AKFNEYAKND
-37 DFRGHMKDWKKE
+37 DFRGHMKDWKKN

-55 DNPIPDPTEVGGA
+55 NNPMPDPNEAGGA
-68 WELSDDEWEKLFRAF
+68 WELSNDEWEKLFRAF
-83 QNAFRAMAADQDS
+83 QDAFRAMDADKKS
-96 FEVDSPEKKFLNE
+96 FKDNKDANDFLNE
-109 YFGDAETHL
+109 YFGDLHL
-118 FSNSNATPA
+118 FSNGVASN
-127 ADAQIRGNF
+127 DAEQEIQGNF

-146 LEVAFKHWGLT
+146 LEVAFKQWGLT

-177 SPKLQK
+177 SPKFQK

-195 MRQPDFVNSLPNAR
+195 MRQPDFVNSLPNAQ

-224 DQIDPSKLDHLKRN
+224 DQIDPQKLDYFKRN
-238 YRDLLDTLN
+238 HRDLLDTLN
-247 EKSKVYSVF
+247 KKSKIYSVF
-256 KTYDNGKISK
+256 KTYDKGKISK
-266 PLDEAKEKVDYGNKE
+266 LLDEATEKVDYGNKE

-308 SDYMDKYTKF
+308 SDYMDKYIKF
-318 RGDRLYMSDSAKAI
+318 RGDRLYMSNSAKAI
-332 IKALD
+332 VKALD

-352 VENTDAIKTNLLY
+352 VENTDAIKANLLY
-365 KSPTATN
+365 KSPTATK

-387 MPKAFNGALQN
+387 MPKAFAGALQN

-412 AVRDGKMDEAKSA
+412 AVRDGKMDEAKTA

-445 GKENLTVFSDGKLSW
+445 GKENLSIFSDKGLSW
-460 NKNQGVQFVTNAMDK
+460 NKNEGVQFVTNAMDK

-490 VGNAYNLH
+490 AGNAYNLH
-498 GSKFNQ
+498 GSKFNR
-504 ATGRMKQAHDDFV
+504 ATGRMKQAHDDFI
-517 QANDDAKNRKIAER
+517 QANDDAKNKKIAER

-545 QTVMTQT
+545 QNVMAQT

-562 EQAYNTAKDDATQK
+562 EQAYNTAKSDAKQK
-576 LTAMNDADRR
+576 LTVMNDADKR
-586 LKDADQKL
+586 LKDANQKL

-608 QELPQIQQDLQQLQN
+608 QALPQIQQNLQQLQN
-623 ALNDPNTY
+623 ALNNPNTY

-653 QQQERNIQQSLPQLQ
+653 QQQERDIQQSLPQLQ

-679 IQSALNNRP
+679 IQSALANRP
-688 TYQTNFNAAQA
+688 QYQADFNAAQT
-699 SYNTAQQLADQLGD
+699 SYNTAQQIADQLGD
-713 PVHKFKNAKDRVDEL
+713 PVHKFKNAKNRVDEL
-728 NRQIDARNDEIDNW
+728 NRQIDARNDEINNW
-742 DDKHKDK
+742 DDKHTDK

-773 WGLGRAKKKQKNF
+773 WTPGSAAKKQTKF
-786 NGSALFQQYLAAYG
+786 NGSARFQQYLAAYG

>member
-6 NEFLLQY
+6 NDFLLQY
-13 YKQLRFNHMPPAVR
+13 YMQLRFNHMPAEVR
-27 AQFDVYLKAD
+27 AKFNEYAKND
-37 DFRGHMKDWKKE
+37 DFRGHMKDWKKN

-55 DNPIPDPTEVGGA
+55 NNPMPDPNEAGGA
-68 WELSDDEWEKLFRAF
+68 WELGNDEWEKLFRAF
-83 QNAFRAMAADQDS
+83 QDAFRAMDADKKS
-96 FEVDSPEKKFLNE
+96 FKDNKDANDFLNE
-109 YFGDAETHL
+109 YFGDLHL
-118 FSNSNATPA
+118 FSNGVASN
-127 ADAQIRGNF
+127 DAEQEIQGNF

-146 LEVAFKHWGLT
+146 LEVAFKQWGLT

-177 SPKLQK
+177 SPKFQK

-195 MRQPDFVNSLPNAR
+195 MRQPDFVNSLPNAQ

-224 DQIDPSKLDHLKRN
+224 DQIDPLKLDYFKRN
-238 YRDLLDTLN
+238 HRDLLDTLN
-247 EKSKVYSVF
+247 KKSKIYSVF
-256 KTYDNGKISK
+256 KTYDKGKISK
-266 PLDEAKEKVDYGNKE
+266 LLDEATQKVDYGNKE

-308 SDYMDKYTKF
+308 SDYMDKYIKF
-318 RGDRLYMSDSAKAI
+318 RGDRLYMSNSAKAI
-332 IKALD
+332 VKALD

-352 VENTDAIKTNLLY
+352 VENTDAIKANLLY
-365 KSPTATN
+365 KSPTATK

-387 MPKAFNGALQN
+387 MPKAFAGALQN

-412 AVRDGKMDEAKSA
+412 AVRDGKMDEAKTA

-445 GKENLTVFSDGKLSW
+445 GKESLSIFSDKGLSW
-460 NKNQGVQFVTNAMDK
+460 NKNEGVQFVTNAMDK

-490 VGNAYNLH
+490 AGNAYNLH
-498 GSKFNQ
+498 GSKFNR
-504 ATGRMKQAHDDFV
+504 ATGRMKQAHDDFI
-517 QANDDAKNRKIAER
+517 QANDDAKNKKIAER

-545 QTVMTQT
+545 QNVMAQT

-562 EQAYNTAKDDATQK
+562 EQAYNTAKSDAKQK
-576 LTAMNDADRR
+576 LTVMNDADKR
-586 LKDADQKL
+586 LKDANQKL

-608 QELPQIQQDLQQLQN
+608 QALPQIQQNLQQLQN
-623 ALNDPNTY
+623 ALNNPNTY

-653 QQQERNIQQSLPQLQ
+653 QQQERDIQQSLPQLQ

-679 IQSALNNRP
+679 IQSALANRP
-688 TYQTNFNAAQA
+688 QYQADFNAAQT
-699 SYNTAQQLADQLGD
+699 SYNTAQQMADQLGD
-713 PVHKFKNAKDRVDEL
+713 PVHKFKNAKNRVDEL
-728 NRQIDARNDEIDNW
+728 NRQIDARNDEINNW
-742 DDKHKDK
+742 DDKHTDK

-773 WGLGRAKKKQKNF
+773 WTPGSAAKKQKKF
-786 NGSALFQQYLAAYG
+786 NGSARFQQYLAAYG

>member
-6 NEFLLQY
+6 NDFLLQY
-13 YKQLRFNHMPPAVR
+13 YMQLRFNHMPAEVR
-27 AQFDVYLKAD
+27 AKFNEYAKND
-37 DFRGHMKDWKKE
+37 DFRGHMKDWKKN

-55 DNPIPDPTEVGGA
+55 NNPMPDPNEAGGA
-68 WELSDDEWEKLFRAF
+68 WELGNDEWEKLFRAF
-83 QNAFRAMAADQDS
+83 QDAFRAMDADKKS
-96 FEVDSPEKKFLNE
+96 FKDNKDANDFLNE
-109 YFGDAETHL
+109 YFGDLHL
-118 FSNSNATPA
+118 FSNGVASN
-127 ADAQIRGNF
+127 DAEQEIQGNF

-146 LEVAFKHWGLT
+146 LEVAFKQWGLT

-177 SPKLQK
+177 SPKFQK

-195 MRQPDFVNSLPNAR
+195 MRQPDFVNSLPNAQ

-224 DQIDPSKLDHLKRN
+224 DQIDPLKLDYFKRN
-238 YRDLLDTLN
+238 HRDLLDTLN
-247 EKSKVYSVF
+247 KKSKIYSVF
-256 KTYDNGKISK
+256 KTYDKGKISK
-266 PLDEAKEKVDYGNKE
+266 LLDEATQKVDYGNKE

-308 SDYMDKYTKF
+308 SDYMDKYIKF
-318 RGDRLYMSDSAKAI
+318 RGDRLYMSNSAKAI
-332 IKALD
+332 VKALD

-352 VENTDAIKTNLLY
+352 VENTDAIKANLLY
-365 KSPTATN
+365 KSPTATK

-387 MPKAFNGALQN
+387 MPKAFAGALQN

-412 AVRDGKMDEAKSA
+412 AVRDGKMDEAKTA

-445 GKENLTVFSDGKLSW
+445 GKENLSIFSDKGLSW
-460 NKNQGVQFVTNAMDK
+460 NKNEGVQFVTNAMDK

-490 VGNAYNLH
+490 AGNAYNLH
-498 GSKFNQ
+498 GSKFNR
-504 ATGRMKQAHDDFV
+504 APGRMKQAHDDFIR
-517 QANDDAKNRKIAER
+517 ANDDAKNKKIAER

-545 QTVMTQT
+545 QNVMAQT

-562 EQAYNTAKDDATQK
+562 EQAYNTAKSDAKQK
-576 LTAMNDADRR
+576 LTLMNDADKR
-586 LKDADQKL
+586 LKDANQKL

-608 QELPQIQQDLQQLQN
+608 QALPQIQQNLQQLQN
-623 ALNDPNTY
+623 ALNNPNTY

-653 QQQERNIQQSLPQLQ
+653 QQQERDIQQSLPQLQ

-679 IQSALNNRP
+679 IQSALANRP
-688 TYQTNFNAAQA
+688 QYQADFNAAQT
-699 SYNTAQQLADQLGD
+699 SYNTAQQMADQLGD
-713 PVHKFKNAKDRVDEL
+713 PVHKFKNAKNRVDEL

-742 DDKHKDK
+742 DDKHTDK

-773 WGLGRAKKKQKNF
+773 WAPGSAAKKQKKF
-786 NGSALFQQYLAAYG
+786 NGSARFQQYLAAYG

>member
-6 NEFLLQY
+6 NDFLLQY
-13 YKQLRFNHMPPAVR
+13 YMQLRFNHMPAEVR
-27 AQFDVYLKAD
+27 AKFNEYAKND
-37 DFRGHMKDWKKE
+37 DFRGHMKDWKKN

-55 DNPIPDPTEVGGA
+55 NNPIPDPTEVGGA
-68 WELSDDEWEKLFRAF
+68 WELSNDEWEKLFRAF
-83 QNAFRAMAADQDS
+83 QDAFRAMDADKKS
-96 FEVDSPEKKFLNE
+96 FKDNKDANDFLNE
-109 YFGDAETHL
+109 YFGDLHL
-118 FSNSNATPA
+118 FSNGVASN
-127 ADAQIRGNF
+127 DAEQEIQGNF

-146 LEVAFKHWGLT
+146 LEVAFKQWGLT

-177 SPKLQK
+177 SPKFQK

-195 MRQPDFVNSLPNAR
+195 MRQPDFVNSLPNAQ

-224 DQIDPSKLDHLKRN
+224 DQIDPQKLDYFKRN
-238 YRDLLDTLN
+238 HRDLLDTLN
-247 EKSKVYSVF
+247 KKSKIYSVF
-256 KTYDNGKISK
+256 KTYDKGKISK
-266 PLDEAKEKVDYGNKE
+266 LLDEATQKVDYGNKE

-308 SDYMDKYTKF
+308 SDYMDKYIKF
-318 RGDRLYMSDSAKAI
+318 RGDRLYMSNSAKAI
-332 IKALD
+332 VKALD

-352 VENTDAIKTNLLY
+352 VENTDAIKANLLY
-365 KSPTATN
+365 KSPTATK

-387 MPKAFNGALQN
+387 MPKAFAGALQN

-412 AVRDGKMDEAKSA
+412 AVRDGKMDEAKTA

-445 GKENLTVFSDGKLSW
+445 GKENLSVFSDKGLSW
-460 NKNQGVQFVTNAMDK
+460 NKNEGVQFVTNAMDK
-475 SIKAAFMGIGYGITI
+475 SIKAAFMAVGYGITI
-490 VGNAYNLH
+490 AGNAYNLH
-498 GSKFNQ
+498 GSKFNR
-504 ATGRMKQAHDDFV
+504 ATGRMKQAHDDFI
-517 QANDDAKNRKIAER
+517 QANDDAKNKKIAER

-545 QTVMTQT
+545 QNVMAQT

-562 EQAYNTAKDDATQK
+562 EQAYNTAKSDAKQK
-576 LTAMNDADRR
+576 LTVMNDADKR
-586 LKDADQKL
+586 LKDANQKL

-603 INSAN
+603 INNAN
-608 QELPQIQQDLQQLQN
+608 QTLPQIQQDLQRLQN
-623 ALNDPNTY
+623 ALNNPNTY

-653 QQQERNIQQSLPQLQ
+653 QQQERDIQQSLPQLQ

-679 IQSALNNRP
+679 IQSALASRP
-688 TYQTNFNAAQA
+688 QYQADFNAAQT
-699 SYNTAQQLADQLGD
+699 SYNTAQQMADQLGD

-728 NRQIDARNDEIDNW
+728 NRQIDARNDEINNW
-742 DDKHKDK
+742 DDKHNDK

-773 WGLGRAKKKQKNF
+773 WTPGSAAKKQKKF
-786 NGSALFQQYLAAYG
+786 NGSARFQQYLAAYG

>member
-6 NEFLLQY
+6 NDFLLQY
-13 YKQLRFNHMPPAVR
+13 YMQLRFNHMPAEVR
-27 AQFDVYLKAD
+27 AKFNEYAKND
-37 DFRGHMKDWKKE
+37 DFRGHMKDWKKN

-55 DNPIPDPTEVGGA
+55 NNPMPDPNEAGGA
-68 WELSDDEWEKLFRAF
+68 WELGNDEWEKLFRAF
-83 QNAFRAMAADQDS
+83 QDAFRAMDADKKS
-96 FEVDSPEKKFLNE
+96 FKDNKDANDFLNE
-109 YFGDAETHL
+109 YFGDLHL
-118 FSNSNATPA
+118 FSNGVASN
-127 ADAQIRGNF
+127 DAEQEIQGNF

-146 LEVAFKHWGLT
+146 LEVAFKQWGLT

-177 SPKLQK
+177 SPKFQK

-195 MRQPDFVNSLPNAR
+195 MRQPDFVNSLPNAQ

-224 DQIDPSKLDHLKRN
+224 DQIDPLKLDYFKRN
-238 YRDLLDTLN
+238 HRDLLDTLN
-247 EKSKVYSVF
+247 KKSKIYSVF
-256 KTYDNGKISK
+256 KTYDKDKISK
-266 PLDEAKEKVDYGNKE
+266 LLDEATQKVDYGNKE

-308 SDYMDKYTKF
+308 SDYMDKYIKF
-318 RGDRLYMSDSAKAI
+318 RGDRLYMSNSAKAI
-332 IKALD
+332 VKALD

-352 VENTDAIKTNLLY
+352 VENTDVIKANLLY
-365 KSPTATN
+365 KSPTATK

-387 MPKAFNGALQN
+387 MPKAFAGALQN

-412 AVRDGKMDEAKSA
+412 AVRDGKMDEAKTA

-445 GKENLTVFSDGKLSW
+445 GKENLSIFSDKGLSW
-460 NKNQGVQFVTNAMDK
+460 NKNEGVQFVTNAMDK

-490 VGNAYNLH
+490 AGNAYNLH
-498 GSKFNQ
+498 GSKFNR
-504 ATGRMKQAHDDFV
+504 ATGRMKQAHDDFIR
-517 QANDDAKNRKIAER
+517 ANDDAKNKKIAER

-545 QTVMTQT
+545 QNVMAQT

-562 EQAYNTAKDDATQK
+562 EQAYNTAKSDAKQK
-576 LTAMNDADRR
+576 LTVMNNADKR
-586 LKDADQKL
+586 LKDANQKL

-608 QELPQIQQDLQQLQN
+608 QALPQIQQNLQQLQN
-623 ALNDPNTY
+623 ALNNPNTY

-653 QQQERNIQQSLPQLQ
+653 QQQERDIQQSLPQLQ

-679 IQSALNNRP
+679 IQSALANRP
-688 TYQTNFNAAQA
+688 QYQADFNAAQT
-699 SYNTAQQLADQLGD
+699 SYNTAQQMADQLGD
-713 PVHKFKNAKDRVDEL
+713 PVHKFKNAKNRVDEL
-728 NRQIDARNDEIDNW
+728 NRQIDARNDEINNW
-742 DDKHKDK
+742 DDKHTDK

-768 GNMYS
+768 GKMYS
-773 WGLGRAKKKQKNF
+773 WTPGSAAKKQKKF
-786 NGSALFQQYLAAYG
+786 NGIARFQPYLAAYG

>member
-6 NEFLLQY
+6 NDFLLQY
-13 YKQLRFNHMPPAVR
+13 YMQLRFNHMPAEVR
-27 AQFDVYLKAD
+27 AKFNEYAKND
-37 DFRGHMKDWKKE
+37 DFRGHMKDWKKN

-55 DNPIPDPTEVGGA
+55 NNPMPDPNEAGGA
-68 WELSDDEWEKLFRAF
+68 WELSNDEWEKLFRAF
-83 QNAFRAMAADQDS
+83 QDAFRAMDADKKS
-96 FEVDSPEKKFLNE
+96 FKDNKDANDFLNE
-109 YFGDAETHL
+109 YFGDLHL
-118 FSNSNATPA
+118 FSNGVASN
-127 ADAQIRGNF
+127 DAEQEIQGNF
-136 KTFLESNRQV
+136 KTFLKSNRQV
-146 LEVAFKHWGLT
+146 LEVAFKQWGLT

-165 LMSGIQDKKYNT
+165 LMNGIQDKKYNT
-177 SPKLQK
+177 SPKFQK

-195 MRQPDFVNSLPNAR
+195 MRQPDFVNSLPNAQ

-224 DQIDPSKLDHLKRN
+224 DQIDPQKLDYFKRN
-238 YRDLLDTLN
+238 HRDLLDTLN
-247 EKSKVYSVF
+247 KKSKIYSVF
-256 KTYDNGKISK
+256 KTYDKGKISK
-266 PLDEAKEKVDYGNKE
+266 LLDEATEKVDYGNKE

-308 SDYMDKYTKF
+308 SDYMDKYIKF
-318 RGDRLYMSDSAKAI
+318 RGDRLYMSNSAKAI
-332 IKALD
+332 VKALD

-352 VENTDAIKTNLLY
+352 VENTDAIKANLLY
-365 KSPTATN
+365 KSPTATK

-387 MPKAFNGALQN
+387 MPKAFAGALQN

-412 AVRDGKMDEAKSA
+412 AVRDGKMDEAKTA

-445 GKENLTVFSDGKLSW
+445 GKENLSIFSDKGLSW
-460 NKNQGVQFVTNAMDK
+460 NKNEGVQFVTNAMDK

-490 VGNAYNLH
+490 AGNAYNLH
-498 GSKFNQ
+498 GSKFNR
-504 ATGRMKQAHDDFV
+504 ATGRMKQAHDDFI
-517 QANDDAKNRKIAER
+517 QANDDAKNKKIAER

-545 QTVMTQT
+545 QNAMAQT

-562 EQAYNTAKDDATQK
+562 EQAYNTAKSDAKQK
-576 LTAMNDADRR
+576 LTVMNDADKR
-586 LKDADQKL
+586 LKDANQKL

-608 QELPQIQQDLQQLQN
+608 QALPQIQQNLQQLQN
-623 ALNDPNTY
+623 ALNNPNTY

-653 QQQERNIQQSLPQLQ
+653 QQQERDIQQSLPQLQ

-679 IQSALNNRP
+679 IQSALASRP
-688 TYQTNFNAAQA
+688 QYQADFNAAQT
-699 SYNTAQQLADQLGD
+699 SYNTAQQMADQLGD
-713 PVHKFKNAKDRVDEL
+713 PVHKFKNAKNRVDEL
-728 NRQIDARNDEIDNW
+728 NRQIDARNDEINNW
-742 DDKHKDK
+742 DDKHTDK

-773 WGLGRAKKKQKNF
+773 WTPGSAAKKQKKF
-786 NGSALFQQYLAAYG
+786 NGSARFQQYLAAYG

>member
-6 NEFLLQY
+6 NDFLLQY
-13 YKQLRFNHMPPAVR
+13 YMQLRFNHMPAEVR
-27 AQFDVYLKAD
+27 AKFNEYAKND
-37 DFRGHMKDWKKE
+37 DFRGHMKDWKKN

-55 DNPIPDPTEVGGA
+55 NNPMPDPNEAGGA
-68 WELSDDEWEKLFRAF
+68 WELGNDEWEKLFRAF
-83 QNAFRAMAADQDS
+83 QDAFRAMDADKKS
-96 FEVDSPEKKFLNE
+96 FKDNKDANDFLNE
-109 YFGDAETHL
+109 YFGDLHL
-118 FSNSNATPA
+118 FSNGVASN
-127 ADAQIRGNF
+127 DAEQEIQGNF

-146 LEVAFKHWGLT
+146 LEVAFKQWGLT

-177 SPKLQK
+177 SPKFQK
-183 KIKDVAQYVAYY
+183 KIKDIAQYVAYY
-195 MRQPDFVNSLPNAR
+195 MRQPDFVNSLPNAQ

-224 DQIDPSKLDHLKRN
+224 DQIDPLKLDYFKRN
-238 YRDLLDTLN
+238 HRDLLDTLN
-247 EKSKVYSVF
+247 KKSKIYSVF
-256 KTYDNGKISK
+256 KTYDKGKISK
-266 PLDEAKEKVDYGNKE
+266 LLDEATQKVDYGNKE

-308 SDYMDKYTKF
+308 SDYMDKYIKF
-318 RGDRLYMSDSAKAI
+318 RGDRLYMSNSAKAI
-332 IKALD
+332 VKALD

-352 VENTDAIKTNLLY
+352 VENTDVIKANLLY
-365 KSPTATN
+365 KSPTATK

-387 MPKAFNGALQN
+387 MPKAFAGALQN

-412 AVRDGKMDEAKSA
+412 AVRDGKMDEAKTA

-445 GKENLTVFSDGKLSW
+445 GKESLSIFSDKGLSW
-460 NKNQGVQFVTNAMDK
+460 NKNEGVQFVTNAMDK

-490 VGNAYNLH
+490 AGNAYNLH
-498 GSKFNQ
+498 GSKFNR
-504 ATGRMKQAHDDFV
+504 ATGRMKQAHDDFI
-517 QANDDAKNRKIAER
+517 QANDDAKNKKIAER

-545 QTVMTQT
+545 QNVMAQT

-562 EQAYNTAKDDATQK
+562 EQAYNTAKSDAKQK
-576 LTAMNDADRR
+576 LTVMNDADKR
-586 LKDADQKL
+586 LKDANQKL

-608 QELPQIQQDLQQLQN
+608 QALPQIQQNLQQLQI

-653 QQQERNIQQSLPQLQ
+653 QQQERDIQQSLPQLQ

-679 IQSALNNRP
+679 IQSALASRP
-688 TYQTNFNAAQA
+688 QYQADFNAAQT
-699 SYNTAQQLADQLGD
+699 SYNTAQQMADQLGD
-713 PVHKFKNAKDRVDEL
+713 PVHKFKNAKNRVDEL
-728 NRQIDARNDEIDNW
+728 NRQIDARNDEINNW
-742 DDKHKDK
+742 DDKHTDK

-773 WGLGRAKKKQKNF
+773 WTPGSAKKKQKNF
-786 NGSALFQQYLAAYG
+786 NGSARFQQYLAAYG

>member
-6 NEFLLQY
+6 NDFLLQY
-13 YKQLRFNHMPPAVR
+13 YMQLRFNHMPAEVR
-27 AQFDVYLKAD
+27 AKFNEYAKND
-37 DFRGHMKDWKKE
+37 DFRGHMKDWKKN

-55 DNPIPDPTEVGGA
+55 NNPMPDPNEAGGA
-68 WELSDDEWEKLFRAF
+68 WELGNDEWEKLFRAF
-83 QNAFRAMAADQDS
+83 QDAFRAMDADKKS
-96 FEVDSPEKKFLNE
+96 FKDNKDANDFLNE
-109 YFGDAETHL
+109 YFGDLHL
-118 FSNSNATPA
+118 FSNGVASN
-127 ADAQIRGNF
+127 DAEQEIQGNF

-146 LEVAFKHWGLT
+146 LEVAFKQWGLT

-177 SPKLQK
+177 SPKFQK

-195 MRQPDFVNSLPNAR
+195 MRQPDFVNSLPNAQ

-224 DQIDPSKLDHLKRN
+224 DQIDPLKLDYFKRN
-238 YRDLLDTLN
+238 HRDLLDTLN
-247 EKSKVYSVF
+247 KKSKIYSVF
-256 KTYDNGKISK
+256 KTYDKGKISK
-266 PLDEAKEKVDYGNKE
+266 LLDEATEKVDYGNKE

-308 SDYMDKYTKF
+308 SDYMDKYIKF
-318 RGDRLYMSDSAKAI
+318 RGDRLYMSNSAKAI
-332 IKALD
+332 VKALD

-352 VENTDAIKTNLLY
+352 VENTDAIKANLLY
-365 KSPTATN
+365 KSPTATK

-387 MPKAFNGALQN
+387 MPKAFAGALQN

-412 AVRDGKMDEAKSA
+412 AVRDGKMDEAKTA

-445 GKENLTVFSDGKLSW
+445 GKENLSIFSDKGLSW
-460 NKNQGVQFVTNAMDK
+460 NKNEGVQFVTNAMDK

-490 VGNAYNLH
+490 AGNAYNLH
-498 GSKFNQ
+498 GSKFNR
-504 ATGRMKQAHDDFV
+504 ATGRMKQAHDDFI
-517 QANDDAKNRKIAER
+517 QANDDAKNKKIAER

-545 QTVMTQT
+545 QNVMAQT

-562 EQAYNTAKDDATQK
+562 EQAYNTAKSDAKQK
-576 LTAMNDADRR
+576 LTVMNDADKR
-586 LKDADQKL
+586 LKDANQKL

-608 QELPQIQQDLQQLQN
+608 QALPQIQQNLQQLQN

-653 QQQERNIQQSLPQLQ
+653 QQQERDIQQSLPQLQ

-679 IQSALNNRP
+679 IQSALANRP
-688 TYQTNFNAAQA
+688 QYQADFNAAQT
-699 SYNTAQQLADQLGD
+699 SYNTAQQMADQLGD
-713 PVHKFKNAKDRVDEL
+713 PVHKFKNAKNRVDEL
-728 NRQIDARNDEIDNW
+728 NRQIDARNDEINNW
-742 DDKHKDK
+742 DDKHTDK

-773 WGLGRAKKKQKNF
+773 WTPGSAAKKQKKF
-786 NGSALFQQYLAAYG
+786 NGSARFQQYLAAYG

>member
-13 YKQLRFNHMPPAVR
+13 YKQLRFNNMPAEVR
-27 AQFDVYLKAD
+27 AQFNVYLKAD

-55 DNPIPDPTEVGGA
+55 NNPIPDPTEVNGA
-68 WELSDDEWEKLFRAF
+68 WELGDAEWEKLFRAF
-83 QNAFRAMAADQDS
+83 QDAFRAMDADKKS
-96 FEVDSPEKKFLNE
+96 FKDNKDANDFLNE
-109 YFGDAETHL
+109 YFGDLRL
-118 FSNSNATPA
+118 FSNGVASN
-127 ADAQIRGNF
+127 DAEQEIQGNF
-136 KTFLESNRQV
+136 KTFLENNRQV
-146 LEVAFKHWGLT
+146 LEVAFKQWGLT

-165 LMSGIQDKKYNT
+165 LMSGIRDKKYNT
-177 SPKLQK
+177 SPKFQQ

-195 MRQPDFVNSLPNAR
+195 MRQPDFVNSLGPNAQL
-209 TNLPDFEKVEKGFDD
+209 NLPNFEKVEKGFDD
-224 DQIDPSKLDHLKRN
+224 DQIDPLKLEYFKRN
-238 YRDLLDTLN
+238 HRDLLDTLN
-247 EKSKVYSVF
+247 KKSKVYNVF
-256 KTYDNGKISK
+256 KTYDKGKISK
-266 PLDEAKEKVDYGNKE
+266 PLDEAKEKVNYDSKE

-308 SDYMDKYTKF
+308 SDYMDKYTKL

-332 IKALD
+332 VKALD

-352 VENTDAIKTNLLY
+352 VENTDAIKANLLY
-365 KSPTATN
+365 KSPTATK

-412 AVRDGKMDEAKSA
+412 AVRDGKMDEAKTA

-430 VIKYGYTTSKIMDAL
+430 VIHYGYTTSKIMDAL

-475 SIKAAFMGIGYGITI
+475 SIKWAFMTIGYGITI
-490 VGNAYNLH
+490 AGNAYNLH

-504 ATGRMKQAHDDFV
+504 ATGRMKKAHDDFV
-517 QANDDAKNRKIAER
+517 QKNDDEKNKKIAER

-545 QTVMTQT
+545 QNVMAQT

-562 EQAYNTAKDDATQK
+562 EQAYNTADADAKQK
-576 LTAMNDADRR
+576 LTAMNDADKR
-586 LKDADQKL
+586 LKDANKKL
-594 ESYDDLTQQ
+594 ESYDDLEQQ
-603 INSAN
+603 IQSAK
-608 QELPQIQQDLQQLQN
+608 QASAKKQQDLQQLKN

-631 NGMPPQAANAL
+631 NGMPPQVANAV

-653 QQQERNIQQSLPQLQ
+653 TQQDNDLKKSLSQLNKSQQN
-668 QQQQQLLANPD
+668 LLTNPD
-679 IQSALNNRP
+679 IQNALNNRP
-688 TYQTNFNAAQA
+688 TYQADFNTAQA
-699 SYNTAQQLADQLGD
+699 SYKAAQQRADQLGD
-713 PVHKFKNAKDRVDEL
+713 PVHKFKNAKDRVDEW
-728 NRQIDARNDEIDNW
+728 NSQIDKRNAEIDNW
-742 DDKHKDK
+742 DDKHNDK

-760 ETGRNTHT
+760 ETGRNLHI
-768 GNMYS
+768 GKLHS
-773 WGLGRAKKKQKNF
+773 WTPGSEEEKQKNF

>member
-6 NEFLLQY
+6 NDFLLQY
-13 YKQLRFNHMPPAVR
+13 YMQLRFNHMPAEVR
-27 AQFDVYLKAD
+27 AKFNEYAKND
-37 DFRGHMKDWKKE
+37 DFRGHMKDWKKN

-55 DNPIPDPTEVGGA
+55 NNPMPDPNEAGGA
-68 WELSDDEWEKLFRAF
+68 WELSNDEWEKLFRAF
-83 QNAFRAMAADQDS
+83 QDAFRAMDADKKS
-96 FEVDSPEKKFLNE
+96 FKDNKDANDFLNE
-109 YFGDAETHL
+109 YFGDLHL
-118 FSNSNATPA
+118 FSNGVASN
-127 ADAQIRGNF
+127 DAEQEIQGNF

-146 LEVAFKHWGLT
+146 LEVAFKQWGLT

-177 SPKLQK
+177 SPKFQK

-195 MRQPDFVNSLPNAR
+195 MRQPDFVNSLPNAQ

-224 DQIDPSKLDHLKRN
+224 DQIDPQKLDYFKRN
-238 YRDLLDTLN
+238 HRDLLDTLN
-247 EKSKVYSVF
+247 KKSKIYSVF
-256 KTYDNGKISK
+256 KTYDKGKISK
-266 PLDEAKEKVDYGNKE
+266 LLDEATEKVDYGNKE

-308 SDYMDKYTKF
+308 SDYMDKYIKF
-318 RGDRLYMSDSAKAI
+318 RGDRLYMSNSAKAI
-332 IKALD
+332 VKALD

-365 KSPTATN
+365 KSPTATK

-387 MPKAFNGALQN
+387 MPKAFAGALQN

-412 AVRDGKMDEAKSA
+412 AVRDGKMDEAKTA

-445 GKENLTVFSDGKLSW
+445 GKENLSIFSDKGLSW
-460 NKNQGVQFVTNAMDK
+460 NKNEGVQFVTNAMDK

-490 VGNAYNLH
+490 AGNAYNLH
-498 GSKFNQ
+498 GSKFNR
-504 ATGRMKQAHDDFV
+504 ATGRMKQAHDDFIR
-517 QANDDAKNRKIAER
+517 ANDDAKNKKIAER

-545 QTVMTQT
+545 QNVMAQT

-562 EQAYNTAKDDATQK
+562 EQAYNTAKSDAKQK
-576 LTAMNDADRR
+576 LTVMNDADKR
-586 LKDADQKL
+586 LKDANQKL

-608 QELPQIQQDLQQLQN
+608 QALPQIQQNLQQLQN

-653 QQQERNIQQSLPQLQ
+653 QQQERDIQQSLPQLQ

-679 IQSALNNRP
+679 IQSALANRP
-688 TYQTNFNAAQA
+688 QYQADFNAAQT
-699 SYNTAQQLADQLGD
+699 SYNTAQQMADQLGD
-713 PVHKFKNAKDRVDEL
+713 PVHKFKNAKNRVDEL

-742 DDKHKDK
+742 DDKHTDK

-768 GNMYS
+768 GKMYS
-773 WGLGRAKKKQKNF
+773 WAPGSAAKKQKKF
-786 NGSALFQQYLAAYG
+786 NGSARFQQYLAAYG

>member
-6 NEFLLQY
+6 NDFLLQY
-13 YKQLRFNHMPPAVR
+13 YMQLRFNHMPAEVR
-27 AQFDVYLKAD
+27 AKFNEYAKND
-37 DFRGHMKDWKKE
+37 DFRGHMKDWKKN

-55 DNPIPDPTEVGGA
+55 NNPIPDPTEAGGA
-68 WELSDDEWEKLFRAF
+68 WELSNDEWEKLFRAF
-83 QNAFRAMAADQDS
+83 QDAFRAMDADKKS
-96 FEVDSPEKKFLNE
+96 FKDNKDANDFLNE
-109 YFGDAETHL
+109 YFGDLHL
-118 FSNSNATPA
+118 FSNGVASN
-127 ADAQIRGNF
+127 DAEQEIQGNF

-146 LEVAFKHWGLT
+146 LEVAFKQWGLT

-177 SPKLQK
+177 SPKFQK

-195 MRQPDFVNSLPNAR
+195 MRQPDFVNSLPNAQ

-224 DQIDPSKLDHLKRN
+224 DQIDPQKLDYFKRN
-238 YRDLLDTLN
+238 HRDLLDTLN
-247 EKSKVYSVF
+247 KKSKIYGVF
-256 KTYDNGKISK
+256 KTYDKGKISK
-266 PLDEAKEKVDYGNKE
+266 LLDEATTKVDYGNKE

-308 SDYMDKYTKF
+308 SDYMDKYIKF
-318 RGDRLYMSDSAKAI
+318 RGDRLYMSNSAKAI
-332 IKALD
+332 VKALD

-352 VENTDAIKTNLLY
+352 VENTDAIKANLLY
-365 KSPTATN
+365 KSPTATK

-387 MPKAFNGALQN
+387 MPKAFAGALQN

-412 AVRDGKMDEAKSA
+412 AVRDGKMDEAKTA

-445 GKENLTVFSDGKLSW
+445 GKESLSIFSDKGLSW
-460 NKNQGVQFVTNAMDK
+460 NKNEGVQFVTNAMDK

-490 VGNAYNLH
+490 AGNAYNLH
-498 GSKFNQ
+498 GSKFNR
-504 ATGRMKQAHDDFV
+504 ATGRMKQAHDDFIR
-517 QANDDAKNRKIAER
+517 ANDDAKNKKIAER

-545 QTVMTQT
+545 QNVMAQT

-562 EQAYNTAKDDATQK
+562 EQAYNTAKSDAKQK
-576 LTAMNDADRR
+576 LTVMNDADKR
-586 LKDADQKL
+586 LKDANQKL

-608 QELPQIQQDLQQLQN
+608 QALPQIQQNLQQLQN
-623 ALNDPNTY
+623 ALNNPNTY

-653 QQQERNIQQSLPQLQ
+653 QQQERDIQQSLPQLQ

-679 IQSALNNRP
+679 IQSALANRP
-688 TYQTNFNAAQA
+688 QYQADFNAAQT
-699 SYNTAQQLADQLGD
+699 SYNTAQQMADQLGD
-713 PVHKFKNAKDRVDEL
+713 PVHKFKNAKNRVDEL
-728 NRQIDARNDEIDNW
+728 NRQIDARNDEINNW
-742 DDKHKDK
+742 DDKHTDK

-773 WGLGRAKKKQKNF
+773 WTPGSAAKKQKKF
-786 NGSALFQQYLAAYG
+786 NGSARFQQYLAAYG